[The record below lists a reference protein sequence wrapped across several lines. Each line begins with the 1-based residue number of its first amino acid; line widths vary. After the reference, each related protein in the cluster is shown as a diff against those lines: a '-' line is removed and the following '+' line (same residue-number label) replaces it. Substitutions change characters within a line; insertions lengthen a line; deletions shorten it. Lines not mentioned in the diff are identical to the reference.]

1 MMSIKVTL
9 EGHEE
14 RAAVSGML
22 HHFFSD
28 ISAEGSTVFHVLV
41 KESFD
46 SVPVIPNKA
55 LIVVSCTPSILPQIA
70 RQASRV
76 GAYSDRTVHVRTT
89 LRTDHDEL
97 MEEADV
103 QLPLLRE
110 TIRRQLFNVLSELTG
125 LQFPWGMLTG
135 VRPTDIALRELEKAR
150 KEGGDAEARAVA
162 RLIDDWKTSPE
173 KAELAVETAKSEA
186 RILKRIDSS
195 CGDMIVYV
203 GLPFCP
209 SRCAYCSFITQ
220 DAIRQSKALP
230 DYVDAVIH
238 EAEALF
244 SEKKDT
250 GHILGNNSSYE
261 GRVDKRMMSELPP
274 SIIESAPS
282 SKRRIAA
289 VYFGGGTPTSLP
301 TPLLQ
306 RYLEGVLRVI
316 PTDAE
321 TELTMEA
328 GRPDTL
334 DEEKLAII
342 HNYGFRRLCI
352 NPQSMHDDTLRRIGR
367 HHTTADVYKAYYL
380 ARKAGFQD
388 INMDLI
394 AGLPKEDEQALL
406 GSARAVLDLD
416 PESIT
421 LHTLSIK
428 KGSFFDREMSASS
441 LFKPDRALEKAVEKA
456 HDLLRASGYR
466 PYYLYRQKNCRGGL
480 ENTGFARP
488 NYACIYNV
496 AMMSDQVKVIGLGSG
511 SSSKKIFERTAK
523 RFHNPKDIDL
533 YIRKLDDL
541 IERKLHFFQA

>member
-28 ISAEGSTVFHVLV
+28 ISAEGSTDFRVVV

-150 KEGGDAEARAVA
+150 EEGGDAEARAVA
-162 RLIDDWKTSPE
+162 RLINNWKTSPE

-186 RILKRIDSS
+186 RILKAIDPSR
-195 CGDMIVYV
+195 GDMIVYV

-244 SEKKDT
+244 SEEKHT
-250 GHILGNNSSYE
+250 GHILGNDSSSE
-261 GRVDKRMMSELPP
+261 GRADKRMMSELPP

-301 TPLLQ
+301 APLLR
-306 RYLEGVLRVI
+306 RYLEGVLRVLPI
-316 PTDAE
+316 DDE

-342 HNYGFRRLCI
+342 HNCGFRRLCI

-367 HHTTADVYKAYYL
+367 HHTTADVYKAFQM
-380 ARKAGFQD
+380 AREAGFRD

-406 GSARAVLDLD
+406 GSVRAVLDLD

-428 KGSFFDREMSASS
+428 KGSFFDQEMSASS

-456 HDLLRASGYR
+456 HDLLRAFGYR

-488 NYACIYNV
+488 NYACVYNV
-496 AMMSDQVKVIGLGSG
+496 AMMSDQVTVIGLGSG

-533 YIRKLDDL
+533 YIRKLDEL
-541 IERKLHFFQA
+541 IERKRHFFQA

>member
-1 MMSIKVTL
+1 MTTITVIL

-22 HHFFSD
+22 HHFFSNV
-28 ISAEGSTVFHVLV
+28 SATGVKTFHVVVDEYNDGASL
-41 KESFD
+41 
-46 SVPVIPNKA
+46 IPDGAIITIACK
-55 LIVVSCTPSILPQIA
+55 PQIPPQAA
-70 RQASRV
+70 RHASRT
-76 GAYSDRTVHVRTT
+76 GAYADHAVYVRTT
-89 LRTDHDEL
+89 LQTDGEEQA
-97 MEEADV
+97 EEADV
-103 QLPLLRE
+103 SLPLLRE

-125 LQFPWGMLTG
+125 LTFPWGMLTG
-135 VRPTDIALRELEKAR
+135 VRPTDIALRELEQAR
-150 KEGGDAEARAVA
+150 REGDEADARAAA
-162 RLIDDWKTSPE
+162 RLASNWKTSQA

-186 RILKRIDSS
+186 RILQTIDTTR
-195 CGDMIVYV
+195 GDMIVYV

-238 EAEALF
+238 EAESLF
-244 SEKKDT
+244 LDERIT
-250 GHILGNNSSYE
+250 RCFQRNGVSSQ
-261 GRVDKRMMSELPP
+261 G
-274 SIIESAPS
+274 
-282 SKRRIAA
+282 RIAA

-301 TPLLQ
+301 APLLQ
-306 RYLEGVLRVI
+306 RYLEGVLRVLPI
-316 PTDAE
+316 DDK
-321 TELTMEA
+321 TEFTMEA

-334 DEEKLAII
+334 NEEKLAIL
-342 HNYGFRRLCI
+342 HALGFRRLCI
-352 NPQSMHDDTLRRIGR
+352 NPQSMHDETLRLIGR
-367 HHTTADVYKAYYL
+367 CHTTADVYYAFQL

-394 AGLPKEDEQALL
+394 AGLPKETEKELL
-406 GSARAVLDLD
+406 NSVRAVLDLG

-428 KGSFFDREMSASS
+428 KGSFFDREIGATA
-441 LFKPDRALEKAVEKA
+441 LFRPDPKLEEAIEKA
-456 HDLLRASGYR
+456 HHLLRSSGYF

-488 NYACIYNV
+488 NYSCVYNV
-496 AMMSDQVKVIGLGSG
+496 AMMSDQVPVIGLGSG

-541 IERKLHFFQA
+541 IERKRHFFQT